1 MRRRDVMGVLATCLL
16 VAPGRALAR
25 QSGKMPHIGVL
36 VSASPPHPFADA
48 FRRGLQSLGYTEGQ
62 NIRIE
67 FLYTEERADRAAQ
80 LAAELVR
87 KGVDIIVA
95 HFTHAI
101 RAEIEDE
108 RTIPLVI

>member
-1 MRRRDVMGVLATCLL
+1 MRRRDFVTLL
-16 VAPGRALAR
+16 GGIAVAWPLGARAQQA
-25 QSGKMPHIGVL
+25 GKMPHVGVL

-48 FRRGLQSLGYTEGQ
+48 FRRGLQSFGYTEGQ

-87 KGVDIIVA
+87 TGVDIIVA
-95 HFTHAI
+95 HFTPAI
-101 RAEIEDE
+101 RAAVGAP
-108 RTIPLVI
+108 RT